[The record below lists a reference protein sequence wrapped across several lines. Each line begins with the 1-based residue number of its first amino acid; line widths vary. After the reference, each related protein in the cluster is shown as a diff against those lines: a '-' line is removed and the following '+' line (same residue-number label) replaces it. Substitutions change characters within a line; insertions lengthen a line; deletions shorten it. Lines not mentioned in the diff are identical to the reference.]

1 MHSIKFQKQEQVIS
15 ISKPEVGEIDDTEA
29 ATQVES
35 FTIKS
40 IPSAVVNVF
49 DDLEISDDYCE

>member
-1 MHSIKFQKQEQVIS
+1 MIS
-15 ISKPEVGEIDDTEA
+15 VSKPEVGEIDDTETP
-29 ATQVES
+29 TQVES